1 MSDSKE
7 LTTIGRCH
15 DQILSTFRN
24 NLEDIALFMRNE
36 GIINKKIHHE
46 VTDTTRQSDDDRAR
60 ILLRKWEDKV
70 EEDTKHYHKVV
81 EYFKSRPGNFEA
93 VLTKLNTEYKSLYQN
108 SAAIAPSK
116 S

>member
-1 MSDSKE
+1 MSDSRE

-60 ILLRKWEDKV
+60 ILLRKWENKV

-81 EYFKSRPGNFEA
+81 EHFKSRPRNFEA
-93 VLTKLNTEYKSLYQN
+93 VLTKLNTEYRSLDQS
-108 SAAIAPSK
+108 SAAI
-116 S
+116 

>member
-1 MSDSKE
+1 MSDSIE

-36 GIINKKIHHE
+36 GIINKKIYHE
-46 VTDTTRQSDDDRAR
+46 VTDTTRLSDDDRAK

-70 EEDTKHYHKVV
+70 EEDTKSIIIKWSNIL
-81 EYFKSRPGNFEA
+81 SRDLEF
-93 VLTKLNTEYKSLYQN
+93 LKLS
-108 SAAIAPSK
+108 
-116 S
+116 

>member
-1 MSDSKE
+1 MSDSIE

-70 EEDTKHYHKVV
+70 EEDTKHYHKVM
-81 EYFKSRPGNFEA
+81 EYFKSRPGVFEA
-93 VLTKLNTEYKSLYQN
+93 VLTKLNTKYTSLG